1 MNIKYFFKVALFT
14 LSILLISCSVTEE
27 APVVIEETKSEVAEE
42 VKSEVSEE
50 KLNVLATTPMIGDYV
65 KEVGGDNINLTI
77 LMPPEANP
85 HTYDPSPQDAGKIA
99 DADLIFYVGLKY
111 EPAGLIKLLENSSS
125 GEEVLVE
132 IGEGVNP
139 IEFKEGGHEG
149 HDDHDEHE
157 GHDDHDEH
165 DEHDEDKD
173 HDEHEGHDDHD
184 EHDEHDE
191 DKDHDEHEGH
201 DDHDEHEGHEGHE
214 GHDHGLYDPHFWF
227 DPMRVA
233 MAAEL
238 IKDKLIEFDSANKS
252 EYESSANT
260 YISELNDLD
269 KSVSDLI
276 DTVPAKNRNL
286 ITTHESLGY
295 LESRY
300 GIKILTTII
309 PSLDSANEI
318 SPSQLVNVIDMI
330 KDNNIGVIFVES
342 EAPSVYSETISSE
355 AGIDLVTGLWVETL
369 KENQSYSE
377 FLMSNVEL
385 IVENLD
391 HEEHDHHD
399 DHDDHDDHEDHEDHD
414 DHDDHDDHEGEK

>member
-50 KLNVLATTPMIGDYV
+50 KLNVLATTPMIGAYV

-149 HDDHDEHE
+149 HD
-157 GHDDHDEH
+157 
-165 DEHDEDKD
+165 
-173 HDEHEGHDDHD
+173 EHEGHDDHD

-238 IKDKLIEFDSANKS
+238 IKDKLIEFDSVNKS
-252 EYESSANT
+252 EYESSAST

-399 DHDDHDDHEDHEDHD
+399 DHDDHDDHEGKE
-414 DHDDHDDHEGEK
+414 